1 MPQEQLFA
9 LANMAASAGWLTLA
23 LVPLRFAWPRLVAI
37 AIALGMAA
45 TYTALIG
52 VHWASASGGFGSL
65 LEVAHLFE
73 NRGMLLAGWVHYLAF
88 DLLLGVWIRDEAR
101 RIALP
106 LVAVVPCLL
115 LTFLLGPLGWLAF
128 LGLRLFRLRIAA
140 PGIQPPVGMVGSAV
154 HRLTALPR
162 ALHDAQPHL
171 AAGALLALLALAP
184 VLIAMALDPRSVNG
198 INIWIKPAKFLVSFV
213 VYLGTL
219 AWVFAWLPRDAAASA
234 SGRAIVMIAL
244 GACGLEG
251 LWLVAAA
258 ASGVPSHFNVGSPVW
273 GAAYLAAGIGA
284 VAMIGVILWQG
295 VLVARQ
301 APGAI
306 PAALRLALVLGA
318 AIACAATLVTA
329 GYLSSG
335 TGHWVGGTASDAG
348 GLKLL
353 GWSRDGG
360 DLRVAHFFALHAQQ
374 AIPLLGL
381 LLVKLGRPDTTA
393 LVWLGAAAY
402 AGLIGFTFIQAL
414 AGLPFLPWLG

>member
-9 LANMAASAGWLTLA
+9 LANMAASAGWLALA
-23 LVPLRFAWPRLVAI
+23 LVPLRFAWPHLVAI
-37 AIALGMAA
+37 GLALGLAA

-52 VHWASASGGFGSL
+52 VHWVSASGGFGSL
-65 LEVAHLFE
+65 ADVSRLFE
-73 NRGMLLAGWVHYLAF
+73 NGGMLLAGWVHYLAF
-88 DLLLGVWIRDEAR
+88 DLLLGVWIRGEAR
-101 RIALP
+101 RVALP
-106 LVAVVPCLL
+106 LAYVAPCLL

-128 LGLRLFRLRIAA
+128 MGLRLFRLRIAA
-140 PGIQPPVGMVGSAV
+140 PGSQPTAGRIGVAI

-171 AAGALLALLALAP
+171 AAGALLALLALVP
-184 VLIAMALDPRSVNG
+184 VLIAMTLDPRSVNG
-198 INIWIKPAKFLVSFV
+198 INVWIKPAKFLISFV

-219 AWVFAWLPRDAAASA
+219 AWVFGWLSRDAAASA
-234 SGRAIVMIAL
+234 SGRAIVAIPL
-244 GACGLEG
+244 GACCLEG
-251 LWLVAAA
+251 LWLIAAA
-258 ASGVPSHFNVGSPVW
+258 AAGVPAHFNVDSPVW
-273 GAAYLAAGIGA
+273 RAAYLAAGIGA

-318 AIACAATLVTA
+318 TVAFAATLVTA
-329 GYLSSG
+329 GHLSSG

-348 GLKLL
+348 GLPLL

-381 LLVKLGRPDTTA
+381 LLVKLGRPDAIA

-402 AGLIGFTFIQAL
+402 AGVIVFTFLQAI
-414 AGLPFLPWLG
+414 AGAPFLPWLG